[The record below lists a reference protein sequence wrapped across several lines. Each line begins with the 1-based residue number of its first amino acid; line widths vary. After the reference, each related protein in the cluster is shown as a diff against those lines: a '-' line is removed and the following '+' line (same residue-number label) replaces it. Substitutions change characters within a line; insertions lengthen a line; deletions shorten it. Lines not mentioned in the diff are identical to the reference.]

1 MIGVK
6 TDKNKQNLCS
16 EEDAKLMGNMIGKY
30 SQVDLECPEKI
41 DSVFT
46 RIVDQI
52 LKFEK
57 EDSSIKSML
66 EKLY

>member
-1 MIGVK
+1 
-6 TDKNKQNLCS
+6 
-16 EEDAKLMGNMIGKY
+16 MGNMIGKY

-52 LKFEK
+52 LIFEK